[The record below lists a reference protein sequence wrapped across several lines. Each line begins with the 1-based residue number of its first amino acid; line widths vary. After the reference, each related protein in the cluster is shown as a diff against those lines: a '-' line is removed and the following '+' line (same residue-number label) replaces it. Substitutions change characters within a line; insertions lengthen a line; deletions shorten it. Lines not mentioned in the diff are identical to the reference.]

1 MSIYVICPIRYS
13 VSLSAVSLGSAALD
27 LWWCRQRLLVSLIPL
42 VMPGLCGHYPLILRT
57 RSKLLD
63 IEVQRLFFIK
73 DLRVIP
79 LV

>member
-1 MSIYVICPIRYS
+1 MSINVISPISYS
-13 VSLSAVSLGSAALD
+13 VSLSSVSLGSAALD
-27 LWWCRQRLLVSLIPL
+27 RQRLLLSLIPL
-42 VMPGLCGHYPLILRT
+42 VMPRLSGHYPLVVRT

-63 IEVQRLFFIK
+63 IEVQRLLFIK